1 MVFFSSNGTG
11 RVLNWE
17 KLGNW
22 MMAAVNPQPLQ
33 ARPFEENV
41 AGSFQMEDDEGE
53 YEDGGDDAM
62 EEEEEDV
69 LASSVSV
76 AERGRS
82 TVTASRTSELTL
94 SFEGEVY
101 VFPAVTPEKVSLFH
115 SKSLL

>member
-1 MVFFSSNGTG
+1 
-11 RVLNWE
+11 
-17 KLGNW
+17 

-62 EEEEEDV
+62 EEEEDEEV
-69 LASSVSV
+69 HASSVSA

>member
-1 MVFFSSNGTG
+1 M
-11 RVLNWE
+11 
-17 KLGNW
+17 
-22 MMAAVNPQPLQ
+22 
-33 ARPFEENV
+33 
-41 AGSFQMEDDEGE
+41 AGSFQMEDDEVE

-62 EEEEEDV
+62 EEEEEEDEEV
-69 LASSVSV
+69 HASSVSV